1 MKNITIR
8 DVARECGVS
17 TQTISRVINESQNVN
32 EKTRKLV
39 KEKIRELG
47 YKPNLYAKNLS
58 KRKMK
63 NILVSIRRN
72 RGHTATIWTNILV
85 SEIFSYNRNKNISLF
100 MEQYYDDEGLKNSL
114 LNTSSTFIDGVI
126 IFYEKENDKRV
137 EIVKKEKIPFIIV
150 GKSYSDE
157 NVEKKIEKITLI
169 TANPTP
175 MNMER
180 KNAII
185 QAYKKNNKPIEN
197 LTIVEKMN
205 NQREIYKLVKELY
218 EKEKFPEAFF
228 ISGDEKAVAVLKAL
242 NDLKISI
249 PEEISVL
256 GLDNIPISEFFSP
269 ALTTLALNYK
279 KISERIYEKLN
290 NMMNG
295 IKENSEEIQGEI
307 IERESVKK
315 CK

>member
-63 NILVSIRRN
+63 NILVSIRRS

-114 LNTSSTFIDGVI
+114 LLTELLYFM
-126 IFYEKENDKRV
+126 KR
-137 EIVKKEKIPFIIV
+137 
-150 GKSYSDE
+150 
-157 NVEKKIEKITLI
+157 
-169 TANPTP
+169 
-175 MNMER
+175 
-180 KNAII
+180 
-185 QAYKKNNKPIEN
+185 
-197 LTIVEKMN
+197 KM
-205 NQREIYKLVKELY
+205 IKGW
-218 EKEKFPEAFF
+218 KF
-228 ISGDEKAVAVLKAL
+228 
-242 NDLKISI
+242 
-249 PEEISVL
+249 
-256 GLDNIPISEFFSP
+256 
-269 ALTTLALNYK
+269 
-279 KISERIYEKLN
+279 
-290 NMMNG
+290 
-295 IKENSEEIQGEI
+295 
-307 IERESVKK
+307 
-315 CK
+315 